1 MGFLADPL
9 FLVLAILALGVLIV
23 VHEGGHY
30 LVARL
35 SGMRV
40 DRFSI
45 GFGPKLFSF
54 KRGETLFQIA
64 AIPLGG
70 FVQIA
75 GLNPGE
81 EGIEPDDPRAYPN
94 RPVYQRFLTIFAGP
108 ATNYLFAALVMVVVH
123 LAWGVAESG
132 KIPVVGALPA
142 DKPAA
147 RAGIEPGDEIVSING
162 KRTEDVDQV
171 APLVNASAG
180 NPITVEV
187 LRHKT
192 NKTFTVT
199 PLKDGNDWRIGI
211 QLTTRAIHVK
221 QPVGVAV
228 VEAFRYPYDYSR
240 FMLAQIGQAISSR
253 SAKGFSGPIEIIRQ
267 MKQHLELGLLSALK
281 VIAAI
286 SIALGLFNLL
296 PLPALD
302 GGRLVFLL
310 WELISRRRVNQK
322 IEQTIHMV
330 GMVALLG
337 FVIYIS
343 FSNDIRRLFKG

>member
-9 FLVLAILALGVLIV
+9 FLVLAILALGLLIV

-81 EGIEPDDPRAYPN
+81 EGIEADDPRAYPN
-94 RPVYQRFLTIFAGP
+94 RPVYQRLLTIFAGP

-132 KIPVVGALPA
+132 KIPVV
-142 DKPAA
+142 
-147 RAGIEPGDEIVSING
+147 
-162 KRTEDVDQV
+162 
-171 APLVNASAG
+171 
-180 NPITVEV
+180 
-187 LRHKT
+187 
-192 NKTFTVT
+192 
-199 PLKDGNDWRIGI
+199 
-211 QLTTRAIHVK
+211 
-221 QPVGVAV
+221 
-228 VEAFRYPYDYSR
+228 
-240 FMLAQIGQAISSR
+240 
-253 SAKGFSGPIEIIRQ
+253 
-267 MKQHLELGLLSALK
+267 
-281 VIAAI
+281 
-286 SIALGLFNLL
+286 
-296 PLPALD
+296 
-302 GGRLVFLL
+302 
-310 WELISRRRVNQK
+310 
-322 IEQTIHMV
+322 
-330 GMVALLG
+330 
-337 FVIYIS
+337 
-343 FSNDIRRLFKG
+343 